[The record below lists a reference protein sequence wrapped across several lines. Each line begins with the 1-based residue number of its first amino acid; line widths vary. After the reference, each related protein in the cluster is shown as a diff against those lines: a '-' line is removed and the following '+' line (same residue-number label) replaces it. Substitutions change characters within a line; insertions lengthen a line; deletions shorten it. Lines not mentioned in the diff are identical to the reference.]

1 MWTFLMSLN
10 VTLLKENPEILILS
24 VLFPP
29 IFKTM
34 NAAFQIL
41 KNVE

>member
-1 MWTFLMSLN
+1 MMEAGRERGFISL
-10 VTLLKENPEILILS
+10 VGILILS